1 MTQSRREGNLD
12 TDEFPQGSLNV
23 PVRQAIYEGVHHLR
37 ENNVHHWSH
46 CSVSGRDSKRRTN
59 VHTKICP
66 IE

>member
-37 ENNVHHWSH
+37 ENNVHH
-46 CSVSGRDSKRRTN
+46 
-59 VHTKICP
+59 
-66 IE
+66 